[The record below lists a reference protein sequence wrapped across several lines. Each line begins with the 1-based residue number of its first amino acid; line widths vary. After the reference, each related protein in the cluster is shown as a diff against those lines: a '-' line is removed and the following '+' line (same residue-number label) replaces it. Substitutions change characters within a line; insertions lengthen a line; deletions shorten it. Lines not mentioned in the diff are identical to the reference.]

1 MRDSSELV
9 RISLTQLFSA
19 PFFQIDKK
27 RSLVDK
33 HWSDVQSDVSADM
46 CVTGMH
52 GIAANSYLWS
62 WIVGMLSSDNP
73 FGEMPKRFSFGR
85 SYTLSACLHRYVELL
100 VLGSRWIP
108 K

>member
-1 MRDSSELV
+1 MSTAASGAV
-9 RISLTQLFSA
+9 PAGNVNKATVSWQK
-19 PFFQIDKK
+19 KK
-27 RSLVDK
+27 RRP
-33 HWSDVQSDVSADM
+33 SDVQSDVSADM

-85 SYTLSACLHRYVELL
+85 SYTLSAWSRKFLCLHRYVELL